1 MRPDW
6 DRAIRHDDVG
16 TLARLL
22 EEGADIDA
30 RDAHGQTGLMIAASS
45 GAPGAVAFLVERGA
59 ALDHTAKYHLS
70 ALMLAV
76 LRGEPTI
83 VRALVAAGADRSI
96 RGSGAPGFHGKTA
109 LDLAEAAGRTEIV
122 AILRGA
128 GRGPT
133 PGPGPGPG
141 DAL

>member
-6 DRAIRHDDVG
+6 DRAVRHDDVG
-16 TLARLL
+16 TLRRLL

-30 RDAHGQTGLMIAASS
+30 RDAHGQTGLMIAAAS
-45 GAPGAVAFLVERGA
+45 GAVGAAALLVERGA
-59 ALDHTAKYHLS
+59 ALDHTAKHHLS

-76 LRGEPTI
+76 VRGEPAI
-83 VRALVAAGADRSI
+83 VRALAAAGADRSL
-96 RGSGAPGFHGKTA
+96 RGSGPPGFHGKTA

-122 AILRGA
+122 AILREA

>member
-6 DRAIRHDDVG
+6 ERAVRHDDVD

-30 RDAHGQTGLMIAASS
+30 RDAHGQTGVMLAVSS
-45 GAPGAVAFLVERGA
+45 GALGAVAFLVARGA

-76 LRGEPTI
+76 VRDEPAI
-83 VRALVAAGADRSI
+83 VRILATAGADLSI

-109 LDLAEAAGRTEIV
+109 LDLAEAAGRHEIT
-122 AILRGA
+122 AILREA
-128 GRGPT
+128 SRGPR
-133 PGPGPGPG
+133 PP
-141 DAL
+141 

>member
-6 DRAIRHDDVG
+6 ERAVRHDDVD

-30 RDAHGQTGLMIAASS
+30 RDAHGQTGVMLAVSS
-45 GAPGAVAFLVERGA
+45 GALGAVAFLVARGA

-76 LRGEPTI
+76 VRDEPAI
-83 VRALVAAGADRSI
+83 VRILATAGADLSI

-109 LDLAEAAGRTEIV
+109 LDLAEAAGRGEIA
-122 AILRGA
+122 AILREA
-128 GRGPT
+128 SRGPR
-133 PGPGPGPG
+133 PP
-141 DAL
+141 